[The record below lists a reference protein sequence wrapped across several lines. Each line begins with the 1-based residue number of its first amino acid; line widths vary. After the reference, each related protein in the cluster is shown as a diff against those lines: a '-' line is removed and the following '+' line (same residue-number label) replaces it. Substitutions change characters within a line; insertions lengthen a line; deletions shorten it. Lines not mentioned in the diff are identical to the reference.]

1 MYNGYHFGGM
11 HFIWWLIWIMF
22 LLTIFASPYEIPGQR
37 SRRQSPLDILQ
48 NRLASGQITNEE
60 YQEKKTMLER
70 DLAK

>member
-60 YQEKKTMLER
+60 YQEKKTMLEN
-70 DLAK
+70 DLAR

>member
-11 HFIWWLIWIMF
+11 HFIWWFIWIMF